1 MLGACW
7 FRKQLAQWF
16 ADDIFIW
23 NFAPATL
30 VDWATTYPE
39 RGIITKSL
47 WYPGETAYSTGY
59 DPGIVFKTLDIGKE
73 WTQRIQ
79 MPPKW
84 GTGKNQAHL
93 GLRLRGKGKVVNLRR
108 KPDRAFVNFNLGM
121 QKKKKRERQR
131 DINKIWRLSF
141 VLKRQCVKVLF
152 ANNMWNLECKKGR

>member
-7 FRKQLAQWF
+7 FRKQVAQWF

-23 NFAPATL
+23 NFAQATL

-59 DPGIVFKTLDIGKE
+59 DPGVVFKILDIGKE

-108 KPDRAFVNFNLGM
+108 KPDHAFVSFNLVC
-121 QKKKKRERQR
+121 KKKRERER

-141 VLKRQCVKVLF
+141 VLKRHCVKVLF
-152 ANNMWNLECKKGR
+152 ENNMWKLEYKKGR